1 MSVDL
6 DERTYIR
13 ELEDSLQ
20 LILFGDGGNAT
31 AVVLLVRSALSAG
44 DLPKAERLVS
54 AAQHLTE
61 ATLVKS
67 DMDAAAC
74 HVRGLIERNA
84 DLLQQAA
91 DQYAAPLACA
101 LAQGAQGHQQA
112 ERRIVELV
120 AQGLS
125 NRQVAGQVFLSVHT
139 VAYHLWHVFW
149 KLDVS
154 SRVQLARLAASR
166 ARRQVVNRTNHDTRG
181 SGLAAAAT
189 AAR

>member
-44 DLPKAERLVS
+44 DRPKAERLAS

-67 DMDAAAC
+67 DMAAAAC

-91 DQYAAPLACA
+91 DQYAGTASPIPS
-101 LAQGAQGHQQA
+101 GG
-112 ERRIVELV
+112 
-120 AQGLS
+120 S
-125 NRQVAGQVFLSVHT
+125 WN
-139 VAYHLWHVFW
+139 
-149 KLDVS
+149 S
-154 SRVQLARLAASR
+154 SRRVCPTGRSR
-166 ARRQVVNRTNHDTRG
+166 ARCSLAFIRWLITCGMFSGSWTYHRG
-181 SGLAAAAT
+181 C
-189 AAR
+189 RWRD